1 MYRLEIQKLLL
12 QIEDNYEDID
22 LCIALLKQ
30 AIQIADKNNDI
41 DWAFDLRLYLIREE
55 RSTSHCRE
63 SMVAFAWLLE
73 QCDEQKDRFDE
84 RELLLEYQWMICSAY
99 SNSSIPLEQID
110 ALLQDL
116 TMRLERTHSSKRGL
130 YYTLAGFNMQL
141 GNPTK
146 AKEYIALSD
155 LEPFDEEFTEATSYD
170 NHIENA
176 VCMKEFDRAVELM
189 DQMEYKKLTAF
200 SLPFETYAAM
210 ACFMARAKDSR
221 ATLYAEKAKEQFE
234 QISEI
239 NSSLLYSMTRLSY
252 ALYLLNDESVWH
264 YYEKMADWEVEAEDD
279 LQLMMSRHYAMI
291 CSQGGEKKLTLSI
304 KVPFFQESGVYNLS
318 ELASYYSAK
327 AHYFAKAFDQ
337 RNGNNFYQN
346 ELLILSQEKTSNE

>member
-22 LCIALLKQ
+22 FCIALLKQ
-30 AIQIADKNNDI
+30 AIQIADKNGDA

-73 QCDEQKDRFDE
+73 QCDAHSDHFDE

-99 SNSSIPLEQID
+99 SNSSIPLEQIE
-110 ALLQDL
+110 ALIEDL
-116 TMRLERTHSSKRGL
+116 KLRLERTNTSKRGL
-130 YYTLAGFNMQL
+130 YYTMAGFNMQL
-141 GNPTK
+141 GKPEK

-170 NHIENA
+170 NNIENA
-176 VCMKEFDRAVELM
+176 VYMKNFDLAVELM
-189 DQMEYKKLTAF
+189 NQMEYKKLTGF

-210 ACFMARAKDSR
+210 ACFMARGKDSR
-221 ATLYAEKAKEQFE
+221 ASIYAAKAKEEFE
-234 QISEI
+234 GITEV

-252 ALYLLNDESVWH
+252 ALYLLDDESVWY

-279 LQLMMSRHYAMI
+279 LQLMMSRHFAVI
-291 CSQGGEKKLTLSI
+291 CSQGGEKRLTLSV
-304 KVPFFQESGVYNLS
+304 KVPFFEEGGVYNLGAL
-318 ELASYYSAK
+318 EKYYAEKAS
-327 AHYFAKAFDQ
+327 YFAKAFDQ
-337 RNGNNFYQN
+337 RNGNTFYQD
-346 ELLILSQEKTSNE
+346 ELILLRQEKTSND